1 MDVTATRPEPPAI
14 RPVAP
19 VRHTLVLL
27 AIMGALALAGAVFQD
42 ASPAPA
48 GAARPNVFAIYVPLF
63 ASEWLMFWYVWKRG
77 LRRTGTPLRELVG
90 GRWASPGA
98 ITRDV
103 LLGAA
108 LWGAWR
114 LVELAWERVSPAGA
128 ARSISGYLPQG
139 VLEGMLWGAL
149 SATAGFVEEV
159 VYRGYLQRQ
168 FAAWTGRPR
177 LALVLQA
184 VVFGVTHGY
193 QGVDACIRITVFG
206 LLFGVVA
213 MWRRSLRP
221 GMMAHAL
228 TDLVAGLIRS

>member
-1 MDVTATRPEPPAI
+1 VDAAATHPEPPAT
-14 RPVAP
+14 RPVAT
-19 VRHTLVLL
+19 VGHTLVLL
-27 AIMGALALAGAVFQD
+27 AIMGALALAGAAFQ
-42 ASPAPA
+42 
-48 GAARPNVFAIYVPLF
+48 GAAPTPGGAGRPNVFAIYVPLF
-63 ASEWLMFWYVWKRG
+63 ASEWLMFFYVWRAG
-77 LRRTGTPLRELVG
+77 LRRSGTPLRELVG
-90 GRWASPGA
+90 GPWSSPVA
-98 ITRDV
+98 VVRDV

-114 LVELAWERVSPAGA
+114 LVELAWERVAPAGA
-128 ARSISGYLPQG
+128 ARSVGEYLPRG
-139 VLEGMLWGAL
+139 VLEGVLWAAL

-193 QGVDACIRITVFG
+193 QGVDACIRITAFG
-206 LLFGVVA
+206 LLFGVLA
-213 MWRRSLRP
+213 MWRHSLRP

-228 TDLVAGLIRS
+228 TDLVAGLCRS